1 MKINELLQSA
11 TKHLANGDFFHAE
24 AMFRE
29 VLTYKPSNPEALHF
43 LGLALHQQG
52 KSSDAL
58 PFLEKSI
65 KVSPTNSIFQHNA
78 ALVLL
83 TLHRYKDALE
93 RIQKALTLNPK
104 FGTAHFTCGEIEC
117 ELKNYE
123 SALQHFRRSFAL
135 GNENPEARIRVIT
148 LLLKAQRLEDALE
161 LARAAREMYPANE
174 SILYI
179 FGVALA
185 VTGEHLKAKE
195 IFIDCLAR
203 SPANV
208 ELICKLAAEEV
219 ALNNIEAAIACY
231 LDALKL
237 QPDNFSARSKLAELY
252 GYQHRFEDARQE
264 FVNAI
269 QHSKESFDQVFPSY
283 LLSLQYDPNV
293 TDEFVSIEHRRYG
306 GLIDERNAKHSGV
319 SSWTNSVC
327 ADRQL
332 RVGYVSADFR
342 DHPVSRF
349 LMPILENHDRD
360 SFKIF
365 AYYVWPVD
373 DEYTERI
380 RSSVENFRQCS
391 HDGDDE
397 LARKIVKDEI
407 DILID
412 LSGHTGGNRLNVFS
426 MRAAPIQATYIGYA
440 GTTGLGNMDYRIT
453 DHYADPA
460 GLTEWQHTEKLL
472 RLETAS
478 CAFLLDAAAPS
489 VNELPALSVAR
500 FTYGCLNNPLKINEH
515 VVKAWAQ
522 ILATVPNSSIL
533 IGNMDDP
540 SIKTRIVELFDRFGI
555 GKERLD
561 LRSRVPT
568 REFMALHHHI
578 DLMLDPF
585 PYNGGTSSWY
595 SLCMGVPVLT
605 LAGTRPAA
613 RSGAA
618 ILGASNLNEYV
629 ARNTVEYVSTAIK
642 ASANCEALNDLR
654 LSMRRQLLANPQLAP
669 INVTRSYETAL
680 RLIWKDWCLKQTH

>member
-179 FGVALA
+179 LGVALA

-208 ELICKLAAEEV
+208 DLICKLAAEEV
-219 ALNNIEAAIACY
+219 ALNNIEAAVSRY
-231 LDALKL
+231 LDALKC
-237 QPDNFSARSKLAELY
+237 QPGDFSARTKLALLY
-252 GYQHRFEDARQE
+252 GYQHKYEDARQE
-264 FVNAI
+264 FAVAI
-269 QHSKESFDQVFPSY
+269 QHSKESFDQVFPTY
-283 LLSLQYDPNV
+283 LLTLQYDPSV
-293 TDEFVSIEHRRYG
+293 TDEFVSNEHRRYG
-306 GLIDERNAKHSGV
+306 GLIDERNTKRSGV
-319 SSWTNSVC
+319 SSWPNSVC
-327 ADRQL
+327 ADRPL
-332 RVGYVSADFR
+332 RIGYVSADFR

-349 LMPILENHDRD
+349 LIPILENHDRNA
-360 SFKIF
+360 FKLF
-365 AYYVWPVD
+365 AYYTWPTE
-373 DEYTERI
+373 DEYTKRI
-380 RSSVENFRQCS
+380 KSSVEKFHQCT
-391 HDGDDE
+391 DVGDDE
-397 LARKIVKDEI
+397 LVRKISADEI

-426 MRAAPIQATYIGYA
+426 MRAAPIQVTYIGYP
-440 GTTGLGNMDYRIT
+440 GTTGLRNMDYRMT
-453 DHYADPA
+453 DDRTDPI
-460 GLTEWQHTEKLL
+460 GLTEWQHTEKLV
-472 RLETAS
+472 RLETSTAPFS
-478 CAFLLDAAAPS
+478 LDVGAPE
-489 VNELPALSVAR
+489 VNQLPALRVAR

-515 VVKAWAQ
+515 VVRTWAQ
-522 ILATVPNSSIL
+522 ILTAVPNSSIL

-540 SIKTRIVELFDRFGI
+540 TIKSRIVELFDRFGV
-555 GKERLD
+555 GEERLD
-561 LRSRVPT
+561 LRNRVSI
-568 REFMALHHHI
+568 REFLMLHHSI

-585 PYNGGTSSWY
+585 PYNGGTSTWY
-595 SLCMGVPVLT
+595 SLWMGVPVLT
-605 LAGTRPAA
+605 LAGTRSAA
-613 RSGAA
+613 RG
-618 ILGASNLNEYV
+618 GASLLGNANLGEYV
-629 ARNTVEYVSTAIK
+629 AQNKTEYISLAID
-642 ASANCEALNDLR
+642 ASAECGTLNDLR
-654 LSMRRQLLANPQLAP
+654 LSMRGRLLANPAFNHCN
-669 INVTRSYETAL
+669 IIRSYEAAL
-680 RLIWKDWCLKQTH
+680 RSIWSDYCTKKSN